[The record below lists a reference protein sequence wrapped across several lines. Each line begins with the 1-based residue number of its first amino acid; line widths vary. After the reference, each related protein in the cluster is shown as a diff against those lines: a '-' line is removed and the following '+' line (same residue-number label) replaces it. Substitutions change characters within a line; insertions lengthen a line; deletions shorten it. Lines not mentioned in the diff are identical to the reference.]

1 MNNDIDVIIP
11 VYNEKNTIL
20 ELLKKVDEN
29 RSNFINEVIVID
41 DKSTD
46 GTSNI
51 LDKNNILYNKII
63 KNDKNSGK
71 GASVKKGLKVSK
83 AKYVIFQDADLEYDP
98 VEFTK
103 FNKIIQKFEPDLIIG
118 SRLNYDEYSRSHN
131 FYNKLG
137 NLFITTLF
145 NLKNNTTF
153 TDIYSC
159 YICFKRELLNVN
171 DLKTN
176 GFEQQAEIL
185 KHIVRNG
192 KIFYEIKINYNGRTI
207 AEGKKIKWYN
217 IFAVIY
223 QILKFW

>member
-1 MNNDIDVIIP
+1 MNNPVDVIIP
-11 VYNEKNTIL
+11 VYNEKDTIV
-20 ELLKKVDEN
+20 ELLKKVHDN
-29 RSNFINEVIVID
+29 RLNFINEVIIID
-41 DKSTD
+41 DNSTD
-46 GTSNI
+46 GTTNI
-51 LDKNNILYNKII
+51 LDDNKNLYDKII
-63 KNDKNSGK
+63 KNKKNSGK
-71 GASVKKGLKVSK
+71 GASVKKGLKIST

-98 VEFTK
+98 NEFIK
-103 FNKIIQKFEPDLIIG
+103 FNKILQKFGPDLIIG

-137 NLFITTLF
+137 NLLITNLF

-159 YICFKRELLNVN
+159 YICFKRELINVN

-185 KHIVRNG
+185 KYVVKKG
-192 KIFYEIKINYNGRTI
+192 KIFYEIKINYNGRTVE
-207 AEGKKIKWYN
+207 EGKKIKWYN

>member
-46 GTSNI
+46 GTSDI
-51 LDKNNILYNKII
+51 LDKNNILFNKII
-63 KNDKNSGK
+63 KNNKNSGK

-137 NLFITTLF
+137 NLFITNLF

>member
-1 MNNDIDVIIP
+1 MNNNIDVIIP
-11 VYNEKNTIL
+11 VYNEKNTIV

-29 RSNFINEVIVID
+29 RLNFINEVIVID

-46 GTSNI
+46 GTSDI

-63 KNDKNSGK
+63 KNDQNSGK

>member
-1 MNNDIDVIIP
+1 MNNNIDVIIP
-11 VYNEKNTIL
+11 VYNEKKTIV

-29 RSNFINEVIVID
+29 RLNFINEVIVID

-46 GTSNI
+46 GTSDI

-63 KNDKNSGK
+63 KNDQNSGK

>member
-1 MNNDIDVIIP
+1 MMNI
-11 VYNEKNTIL
+11 
-20 ELLKKVDEN
+20 
-29 RSNFINEVIVID
+29 R
-41 DKSTD
+41 
-46 GTSNI
+46 
-51 LDKNNILYNKII
+51 
-63 KNDKNSGK
+63 
-71 GASVKKGLKVSK
+71 
-83 AKYVIFQDADLEYDP
+83 
-98 VEFTK
+98 
-103 FNKIIQKFEPDLIIG
+103 
-118 SRLNYDEYSRSHN
+118 RSHN

>member
-1 MNNDIDVIIP
+1 MNNSVDVIIP
-11 VYNEKNTIL
+11 VYNEKDTIV
-20 ELLKKVDEN
+20 ELLKKVHDN
-29 RSNFINEVIVID
+29 RLNFINEVIIID
-41 DKSTD
+41 DNSTD
-46 GTSNI
+46 GTTNI
-51 LDKNNILYNKII
+51 LDGNKNLYDKII
-63 KNDKNSGK
+63 KNKKNSGK
-71 GASVKKGLKVSK
+71 GASVKKGLKIST

-98 VEFTK
+98 NEFIK
-103 FNKIIQKFEPDLIIG
+103 FNKIIQKFAPDLIIG

-137 NLFITTLF
+137 NLFITNLF

-159 YICFKRELLNVN
+159 YICFKRELINVN

-185 KHIVRNG
+185 KYVVKKG
-192 KIFYEIKINYNGRTI
+192 KIFYEIKINYNGRTVE
-207 AEGKKIKWYN
+207 EGKKIKWYN